1 MINDISLSYLQT
13 ELVAV
18 LTVLFFAF
26 MFWINRDKN
35 NKFEETTIKLFAFL
49 ALGMTV
55 AIAIYAVYV
64 LAGG

>member
-1 MINDISLSYLQT
+1 MINDISLSYFQT

-49 ALGMTV
+49 ALGLTV
-55 AIAIYAVYV
+55 VVTIYAVYV
-64 LAGG
+64 LVGG

>member
-49 ALGMTV
+49 ALGLTAAV
-55 AIAIYAVYV
+55 AIYAVYV
-64 LAGG
+64 LVGG